1 MTGLWLMRLHSLLSK
16 RVHKPLLP
24 RSNQTYCIIQ
34 KNNLEVIAMKVTLA
48 HVPRIASRIAI
59 ELNKSGLVT
68 MTSGLEPVA
77 HEAEK
82 IFVESV
88 KKEHELEERVNEML
102 DDNEDDIEE
111 MLADERQL
119 FYMIK
124 KKLAPEYGV
133 ILSYED
139 RYSDIAHKI
148 LDELYEE
155 DLIHFDVTEN
165 RIKNVIYNAITGYIA
180 SNDEIDD
187 AVMDKIRSYKRRIIP
202 GTEEFDIIHEK
213 LYNEEL
219 QKRGL
224 A

>member
-1 MTGLWLMRLHSLLSK
+1 
-16 RVHKPLLP
+16 
-24 RSNQTYCIIQ
+24 
-34 KNNLEVIAMKVTLA
+34 MKVTLA
-48 HVPRIASRIAI
+48 HVPRIANRIAL
-59 ELNKSGLVT
+59 ELNQSGLVM

-77 HEAEK
+77 KEAEK
-82 IFVESV
+82 IFEISV
-88 KKEHELEERVNEML
+88 KLEHELEERVNDML

-111 MLADERQL
+111 QLVDERQL
-119 FYMIK
+119 FFMIK
-124 KKLAPEYGV
+124 KKLAPEFGV

-155 DLIHFDVTEN
+155 DLINYDVTEN
-165 RIKNVIYNAITGYIA
+165 RVKNIIYNAITGYIS

-213 LYNEEL
+213 LYHEEL

>member
-1 MTGLWLMRLHSLLSK
+1 
-16 RVHKPLLP
+16 
-24 RSNQTYCIIQ
+24 
-34 KNNLEVIAMKVTLA
+34 
-48 HVPRIASRIAI
+48 
-59 ELNKSGLVT
+59 
-68 MTSGLEPVA
+68 MTSGLERVA
-77 HEAEK
+77 QEAQK
-82 IFVESV
+82 IFEESV
-88 KKEHELEERVNEML
+88 KKENELEERVNEML
-102 DDNEDDIEE
+102 SENEDDIDE

-119 FYMIK
+119 FFLIK

-139 RYSDIAHKI
+139 RYSDLAHKI
-148 LDELYEE
+148 LDALYEE
-155 DLIHFDVTEN
+155 DLINYDVSEN
-165 RIKNVIYNAITGYIA
+165 RIKNIIYNAITGYIA
-180 SNDEIDD
+180 SNDEIED

>member
-1 MTGLWLMRLHSLLSK
+1 
-16 RVHKPLLP
+16 
-24 RSNQTYCIIQ
+24 
-34 KNNLEVIAMKVTLA
+34 MKVTLS
-48 HVPRIASRIAI
+48 HVPRIANRIAL

-68 MTSGLEPVA
+68 MTSGLEPVVK
-77 HEAEK
+77 EAQT
-82 IFVESV
+82 IFEESV
-88 KKEHELEERVNEML
+88 KKENELEERVNEML
-102 DDNEDDIEE
+102 SENEDNIDE

-119 FYMIK
+119 FFLIK

-148 LDELYEE
+148 LDALYEE
-155 DLIHFDVTEN
+155 DLINYDVTEN
-165 RIKNVIYNAITGYIA
+165 RIKNIIYNAITGYIA
-180 SNDEIDD
+180 SNDEIED

>member
-1 MTGLWLMRLHSLLSK
+1 
-16 RVHKPLLP
+16 
-24 RSNQTYCIIQ
+24 
-34 KNNLEVIAMKVTLA
+34 MKVTLS
-48 HVPRIASRIAI
+48 HVPRIAQRIAI

-68 MTSGLEPVA
+68 MTRGLDPVA

-82 IFVESV
+82 ILEESV
-88 KKEHELEERVNEML
+88 KKEQALEERVNEML
-102 DDNEDDIEE
+102 AENEDNIED

-119 FYMIK
+119 FFLIK

-139 RYSDIAHKI
+139 RYSDLSHKI

-155 DLIHFDVTEN
+155 DLINYEVTEN
-165 RIKNVIYNAITGYIA
+165 RIKNIIYNAITGYIA

-187 AVMDKIRSYKRRIIP
+187 AVMEKIRSYKRRIIP

>member
-1 MTGLWLMRLHSLLSK
+1 
-16 RVHKPLLP
+16 
-24 RSNQTYCIIQ
+24 
-34 KNNLEVIAMKVTLA
+34 MKVTLA
-48 HVPRIASRIAI
+48 HVPRIANRIAL
-59 ELNKSGLVT
+59 ELNQSGLVM

-77 HEAEK
+77 KAAEK
-82 IFVESV
+82 IFEISV
-88 KKEHELEERVNEML
+88 KLEHELEERVNDML

-111 MLADERQL
+111 QLVDERQL
-119 FYMIK
+119 FFMIK
-124 KKLAPEYGV
+124 KKLAPEFGV

-155 DLIHFDVTEN
+155 DLINYDVTEN
-165 RIKNVIYNAITGYIA
+165 RIKNIIYNAITGYIS

-213 LYNEEL
+213 LYHEEL